1 MTGKTMEKSKLKTR
15 ILLLAL
21 QVLLP
26 FGLYLA
32 MQWGSQ
38 PLAVAVSAL
47 LGLSML
53 GLVGLG

>member
-1 MTGKTMEKSKLKTR
+1 MTEKTMKKSKLKAR

-32 MQWGSQ
+32 MQRGSQ
-38 PLAVAVSAL
+38 SLMIVIAAL

-53 GLVGLG
+53 GLVWLG

>member
-1 MTGKTMEKSKLKTR
+1 MTEKTMEKSKLRAR

-53 GLVGLG
+53 GLVWLG

>member
-1 MTGKTMEKSKLKTR
+1 MTEKTMEKSKLKAR

-21 QVLLP
+21 QVILP

-32 MQWGSQ
+32 MQMGSQ
-38 PLAVAVSAL
+38 ALMLVIAAL

-53 GLVGLG
+53 VLVWLG

>member
-1 MTGKTMEKSKLKTR
+1 MTGKTMEKSKLKAR

-53 GLVGLG
+53 GLVWLG

>member
-1 MTGKTMEKSKLKTR
+1 MTEKTMKKAKLKAR

-32 MQWGSQ
+32 MQRGSQ
-38 PLAVAVSAL
+38 SLMIVIAAL

-53 GLVGLG
+53 GLVWLG